1 MNRSDLVGG
10 RTAGLS
16 CGIRLIHG
24 TVGRGR
30 LVLASGLGTGTLFF
44 DSQFRLD
51 RLPTGGISTLH
62 GILKLCGTAVVVATI
77 EFKFDMCAGTEAALV
92 RQANFFTEPDVYF
105 YRHNSPFVW

>member
-44 DSQFRLD
+44 DCQFRLD
-51 RLPTGGISTLH
+51 RLPTGRVSSSYGV
-62 GILKLCGTAVVVATI
+62 LKPFGASVVEASIEFELDVGAGPETAVVW
-77 EFKFDMCAGTEAALV
+77 
-92 RQANFFTEPDVYF
+92 QANFFT
-105 YRHNSPFVW
+105 